1 MEIIAHRIN
10 TINKLKNLN
19 INLGV
24 EIDIRSNEKDLIICH
39 DPFSDYINLKD
50 WLSFYNH
57 GTLILN
63 VKENGLEEELLKTM
77 KSFKKENFFILDQS
91 FPYLINTINNGE
103 KRCAVRL
110 SEYESIKSVLSL
122 KEKLNWVWIDF
133 FTKFPVDFEIYTIL
147 KKHNFKLCIVS
158 PELQGHANSKCLDL
172 KNFIKSNK
180 MYFDAV
186 CTKKVKFWEE

>member
-24 EIDIRSNEKDLIICH
+24 EVDIRSNEKNLIICH
-39 DPFSDYINLKD
+39 DPFSDYIIFKD

-77 KSFKKENFFILDQS
+77 RDFKKENFFILDQS
-91 FPYLINTINNGE
+91 FPYLIDTIKNGE
-103 KRCAVRL
+103 KRCAIRL
-110 SEYESIKSVLSL
+110 SEYESINTVLSL
-122 KEKLNWVWIDF
+122 KGKLNWVWIDF
-133 FTKFPVDFEIYTIL
+133 FTKFPLDLEIYKIL

-158 PELQGHANSKCLDL
+158 PELQGHTNLKCLDF
-172 KNFIKSNK
+172 KNYINSNQ

-186 CTKKVKFWEE
+186 CTKKIKFWEE